1 MDTQWNVFR
10 RFTRIEKEIK
20 IMERISEEIY
30 KESLRIISLYKEQLR
45 KDIESKIPDIKKV
58 LDKYFEK
65 TYIKEFSIGLDKK
78 WYDDSYTLNITS
90 YDPIFDEDYGGEF
103 DKDME
108 KLSKEFGIEI
118 RFESGNYSK

>member
-1 MDTQWNVFR
+1 
-10 RFTRIEKEIK
+10 
-20 IMERISEEIY
+20 MERISEEIY